1 MKIQKFILPKEMDAW
16 EALENAE
23 GVRVEHRYFSTIPS
37 SLDSERWLICV
48 YVLFT
53 IQEEVASIEKENL
66 ERIKELAARV
76 SQDKVLPTLRN
87 QTQRE
92 LYLLEIYNIDSITSG
107 KVWEYIKMKEKI
119 KEVAP

>member
-1 MKIQKFILPKEMDAW
+1 MKIQRFYLPGQIDAW
-16 EALENAE
+16 EALENDE
-23 GVRVEHRYFSTIPS
+23 GVRIEHRYLLTQQASAGCNEWDT
-37 SLDSERWLICV
+37 CA

-53 IQEEVASIEKENL
+53 IQEEIVNLEKENL

-76 SQDKVLPTLRN
+76 AQDKVLPTLRN

-92 LYLLEIYNIDSITSG
+92 LYLLEIYNIDSITAG

>member
-1 MKIQKFILPKEMDAW
+1 MKIQKFILPREMDAW

-23 GVRVEHRYFSTIPS
+23 GVRVEHRYLLTQQASAGCNEW
-37 SLDSERWLICV
+37 DACA

-53 IQEEVASIEKENL
+53 IQEEVTSIEKENL
-66 ERIKELAARV
+66 ERIKELATRV

-92 LYLLEIYNIDSITSG
+92 LYLLEIYNIDSITASQ
-107 KVWEYIKMKEKI
+107 VWEYIKMRERV